1 MPFRKQIL
9 KLIKSSPISTFNV
22 HNPYGFRLRT
32 RLRFEINNLRKHKF
46 RRDFQDS
53 LDQFCKCGRHI
64 ETTINFFLHSSN
76 YSNQRKTLSNKI
88 SKIKPS
94 MNQNDSTIVETFL
107 FGSDGLSG
115 KKNALIIEST
125 IE

>member
-9 KLIKSSPISTFNV
+9 KLIKSSPISRFNV
-22 HNPYGFRLRT
+22 HNPYGFKLRT

-53 LDQFCKCGRHI
+53 LGQFCKCGRHI
-64 ETTINFFLHSSN
+64 EITINFFLHSSN

-94 MNQNDSTIVETFL
+94 MNQSDSTIVETFL
-107 FGSDGLSG
+107 PGSDGLSG
-115 KKNALIIEST
+115 KKNALIIESA